1 MSKYNS
7 RFEFNKEFCQSKSI
21 KQSSFQVAT
30 SNVLVDRMKRS
41 ERDVIKEW
49 LENIFKTWE
58 RTNDLAIKEFKLTQ
72 LNHESPA
79 VENGGILRQNGGPTP
94 APVSNGGRNGGGGT
108 QQGQEARDQ
117 DRLVSETSESRET
130 QTWLTGPTPSSYS
143 VSQTHSFGLLLSNID
158 IVQTPLG

>member
-1 MSKYNS
+1 M
-7 RFEFNKEFCQSKSI
+7 EFCQSKSI
-21 KQSSFQVAT
+21 KQSSFQVGT

-72 LNHESPA
+72 LNHDSPA
-79 VENGGILRQNGGPTP
+79 VENGGIVRQNGGPTP

-117 DRLVSETSESRET
+117 DRLVSPESQSERDSDMAHWVHTIICILYHRLIHLIFLYIKPFT
-130 QTWLTGPTPSSYS
+130 
-143 VSQTHSFGLLLSNID
+143 
-158 IVQTPLG
+158 

>member
-7 RFEFNKEFCQSKSI
+7 RLEFNKEFCQSKSI

-72 LNHESPA
+72 LNHESPV

-94 APVSNGGRNGGGGT
+94 APVSNGGGRNGGGGT
-108 QQGQEARDQ
+108 QQGQEAGDQ
-117 DRLVSETSESRET
+117 DRLVS
-130 QTWLTGPTPSSYS
+130 
-143 VSQTHSFGLLLSNID
+143 H
-158 IVQTPLG
+158 